1 MLYRKKQESLSD
13 KRLEKILRK
22 IKIKYLEMNKKI
34 VTKSTLSQVAL
45 IVICSCFI
53 LSCASRKKIT
63 TQHVILI
70 SLDGVKPEF
79 YMDTSYHAF
88 NLKKLMD
95 GGIYSSEG
103 AKSVFPSI
111 TYPAHTSIIT
121 GNRPMKHGIF
131 FNKPPFDKD
140 PKRWYWET
148 DLIKSKTLWQA
159 VREKGKTSGS
169 VLWPVSVGAPVD
181 YNFPSRNPQGEEKE
195 NILDIKKLFA
205 TPQNLLEEIESSQNK
220 TFNVDDLSHDDF
232 ALSKTVSNIAEYI
245 IKNHKPDLV
254 TLRFTELDYA
264 LHKFGVDSKE
274 VKDAIVVTDSLV
286 GAVVDAV
293 KLAGIKDNTT
303 IIIVGDHG
311 HVNTEATFYPN
322 FYLHEAGFLNGDT
335 KDWKAFFVP
344 AGGSAFLYLR
354 DGDQY
359 LDSIVNVLKK
369 SKEYAEGMFSIIDKK
384 SLQELGSN
392 TDAGLAI
399 SMKEG
404 ISVGGDHKGQSFK
417 QYDLPHGSTHGY
429 DPDYHSMHTAFIA
442 AGSGIKQK
450 GDVKNV
456 EIVDVAP
463 LIANLLDLSMPDT
476 DGKFNFDLNK
486 KNENE

>member
-1 MLYRKKQESLSD
+1 M
-13 KRLEKILRK
+13 
-22 IKIKYLEMNKKI
+22 KYFGMNKKI
-34 VTKSTLSQVAL
+34 ITNSTLNRITL

-53 LSCASRKKIT
+53 LSCVSRKNVK
-63 TQHVILI
+63 TQHVVLI
-70 SLDGVKPEF
+70 SLDGAKPEF
-79 YMDTSYHAF
+79 YMDTSYHAY

-95 GGIYSSEG
+95 AGIYSSEG
-103 AKSVFPSI
+103 AKSVFPSV

-140 PKRWYWET
+140 AKRWYWET

-195 NILDIKKLFA
+195 NLLDIKKLFT
-205 TPQNLLEEIESSQNK
+205 TPQNLLEEIESSQNR
-220 TFNVDDLSHDDF
+220 TFNVDDLSHHDY

-245 IKNHKPDLV
+245 IKNYKPNLV
-254 TLRFTELDYA
+254 TLRFTELDYN
-264 LHKFGVDSKE
+264 LHRFGVNSKE

-286 GAVVDAV
+286 GAIVDAV

-322 FYLHEAGFLNGDT
+322 VYLNEAGFLNGDT
-335 KDWKAFFVP
+335 KDWKAFFIP

-354 DGDQY
+354 DEGQY
-359 LDSIVNVLKK
+359 LDSVVNVLKK
-369 SKEYAEGMFSIIDKK
+369 SKEYAENMFSIIDKE
-384 SLQELGSN
+384 SLRELGSN
-392 TDAGLAI
+392 TNAGIAI

-404 ISVGGDHKGQSFK
+404 ISVGGGYKGQPFK
-417 QYDLPHGSTHGY
+417 QHNPPFGSTHGY
-429 DPDYHSMHTAFIA
+429 DPEYHSMHTAFIA

-450 GDVKNV
+450 GNV
-456 EIVDVAP
+456 NIEIVDIAG
-463 LIANLLDLSMPDT
+463 LIANLLDLNMPDT
-476 DGKFNFDLNK
+476 DGQFNFALNK